1 MARVKRGV
9 MKHKRHHKILKEAS
23 GYFGGKSRLF
33 KTANESVMKAGQYA
47 FRDRRARKREF
58 RQLWI
63 ARINAACRAQGV
75 QYSRFIAALH
85 DSGIE
90 LDRKVL
96 SEMAISDNAAFNALV
111 ASLNITTPAPTH
123 HLAVASA

>member
-23 GYFGGKSRLF
+23 GYWGGKSRLF
-33 KTANESVMKAGQYA
+33 KSANEQLMKSGQYA
-47 FRDRRARKREF
+47 YRDRRNRKREF

-75 QYSRFIAALH
+75 QYSRFMAALTV
-85 DSGIE
+85 SGVE

-96 SEMAISDNAAFNALV
+96 SDMAIHDNTAFNALV
-111 ASLNITTPAPTH
+111 ASLNITVVAPTH
-123 HLAVASA
+123 NFAAA

>member
-23 GYFGGKSRLF
+23 GYWGGKSRLF
-33 KTANESVMKAGQYA
+33 KSANEQLMKSGQYA
-47 FRDRRARKREF
+47 YRDRRNRKREF

-75 QYSRFIAALH
+75 QYSRFMAALTV
-85 DSGIE
+85 SGVE

-96 SEMAISDNAAFNALV
+96 SDMAIHDITAFNTLV
-111 ASLNITTPAPTH
+111 ASLNITVVAPTH
-123 HLAVASA
+123 NFAAA

>member
-1 MARVKRGV
+1 MARVKRAV
-9 MKHKRHHKILKEAS
+9 NAHKKRRVILERAS
-23 GYFGGKSRLF
+23 GYRGQRSRLYR
-33 KTANESVMKAGQYA
+33 KAKEQVLHSLNYA
-47 FRDRRARKREF
+47 YNDRRKRKNDF
-58 RQLWI
+58 RKLWI

-75 QYSRFIAALH
+75 QYSRFIAALNVA
-85 DSGIE
+85 GVT

-123 HLAVASA
+123 TLVAA

>member
-1 MARVKRGV
+1 MR
-9 MKHKRHHKILKEAS
+9 HKRHHKILKEAS

-33 KTANESVMKAGQYA
+33 KSANEQVMKSGQYA
-47 FRDRRARKREF
+47 YRDRRNKKREF

-75 QYSRFIAALH
+75 QYSRFIAAL
-85 DSGIE
+85 DTAGIV

-96 SEMAISDNAAFNALV
+96 ADMAVRDIAAFNALV
-111 ASLNITTPAPTH
+111 ASLNIAVAAPTSGVT
-123 HLAVASA
+123 AY

>member
-33 KTANESVMKAGQYA
+33 KSANEQVMKSGQYA
-47 FRDRRARKREF
+47 YRDRRNRKREF

-85 DSGIE
+85 LSGVE

-96 SEMAISDNAAFNALV
+96 SEMAISDNAAFNTLV
-111 ASLNITTPAPTH
+111 ASLNITVVAPTH
-123 HLAVASA
+123 DFAIAA

>member
-1 MARVKRGV
+1 MMR
-9 MKHKRHHKILKEAS
+9 HKRHHKILKEAS
-23 GYFGGKSRLF
+23 GYFGGKSRLY
-33 KTANESVMKAGQYA
+33 KSANEQVMKSGNYA
-47 FRDRRARKREF
+47 FRDRRVRKRDF

-75 QYSRFIAALH
+75 QYSRFIHALNA
-85 DSGIE
+85 SGVE

-111 ASLNITTPAPTH
+111 ASLNIAVPAPTSGI
-123 HLAVASA
+123 VAA

>member
-23 GYFGGKSRLF
+23 GYWGGKSRLF
-33 KTANESVMKAGQYA
+33 KSANEQLMKSGQYA
-47 FRDRRARKREF
+47 YRDRRNRKREF

-75 QYSRFIAALH
+75 QYSRFMAALTV
-85 DSGIE
+85 SGVE

-96 SEMAISDNAAFNALV
+96 SDMAIHDINAFNALV
-111 ASLNITTPAPTH
+111 ASLNISVVAPTH
-123 HLAVASA
+123 NFAVA

>member
-33 KTANESVMKAGQYA
+33 KSANEQVMKSGQYA
-47 FRDRRARKREF
+47 YRDRRNRKREF

-85 DSGIE
+85 DSGVE

-96 SEMAISDNAAFNALV
+96 SEMAISDNAAFNTLV
-111 ASLNITTPAPTH
+111 ASLNITVVAPTH
-123 HLAVASA
+123 NFAVAA

>member
-9 MKHKRHHKILKEAS
+9 MRHKRHHKILKEAS
-23 GYFGGKSRLF
+23 GYWGGKSRLF
-33 KTANESVMKAGQYA
+33 KSANEQVMKSGNYA
-47 FRDRRARKREF
+47 YRDRRNKKREF

-75 QYSRFIAALH
+75 QYSRFIAALGAA
-85 DSGIE
+85 GID

-111 ASLNITTPAPTH
+111 QSLNIATPAPTH
-123 HLAVASA
+123 AFAAA